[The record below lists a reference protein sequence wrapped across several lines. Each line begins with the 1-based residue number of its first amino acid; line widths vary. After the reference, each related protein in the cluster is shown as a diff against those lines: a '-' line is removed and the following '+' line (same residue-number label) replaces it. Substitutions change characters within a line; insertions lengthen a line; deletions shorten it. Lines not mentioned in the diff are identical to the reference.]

1 MEISV
6 ILCTYN
12 RCQDLAKA
20 LDSLASSKFSN
31 PVEWE
36 VLVVDNNSSDQ
47 TRNVGED
54 FSRRYASR
62 FVYLFEPT
70 QGKSYALNAGIR
82 KAQGNVLVFTDDDV
96 TVEPSWLENLTVR
109 LRNNQCAGVGGRV
122 LPDRSFSPPRWLS
135 VESRYS
141 LAPLAIFDRGLEPR
155 ELTEAPFGNNMA
167 FRKEVFSK
175 HGNFRT
181 DLGPQPGSGN
191 PQKSEDSEF
200 GHRLL
205 AAGERLHYEPSA
217 VVYHGIPPN
226 RINKK
231 YFLDWWFDK
240 TRSDIRAFGIPDDA
254 RWFVAGIPL
263 YMFRRLL
270 RWTLQW
276 MVSVRSSQRFSCK
289 LKVWSVAGAILECY
303 RR

>member
-12 RCQDLAKA
+12 RCHDLAKA
-20 LDSLASSKFSN
+20 LESLAASRFAS

-47 TRNVGED
+47 TRNVVEE
-54 FSRRYASR
+54 FSHRHPR
-62 FVYLFEPT
+62 FFYLFEPR
-70 QGKSYALNAGIR
+70 QGKSHALNAGIQ
-82 KAQGNVLVFTDDDV
+82 KARGAVLVFTDDDV
-96 TVEPSWLENLTVR
+96 TVEPTWLQNLTAR
-109 LRNNQCAGVGGRV
+109 LRNRQYSGVGGCV
-122 LPDRSFSPPRWLS
+122 LPDRSFTPPRWLS
-135 VESRYS
+135 VEDRYA
-141 LAPLAIFDRGLEPR
+141 LAPLAIFDRGLEPI
-155 ELTEAPFGNNMA
+155 ELMEAPFGNNMA

-175 HGNFRT
+175 LGNFRT

-200 GHRLL
+200 GQRLL
-205 AAGERLHYEPSA
+205 AAGERLRYEPSA
-217 VVYHGIPPN
+217 VVYHGVPPN
-226 RINKK
+226 RVNRK

-240 TRSDIRAFGIPDDA
+240 ERSDIRAFGIPNDTK
-254 RWFVAGIPL
+254 WSIAGIPL
-263 YMFRRLL
+263 YLFRRLL

-276 MVSVRSSQRFSCK
+276 MVTVKPSQRFSCK
-289 LKVWSVAGAILECY
+289 LKVWIVAGTIVECY